1 MRQLELHNSYF
12 ILISALESELK
23 YNWNVFEYMELM
35 SDFFQMLLTS
45 PDSSFYQ
52 IDRAL
57 LPLILLWSFLLLLVS
72 KLVP

>member
-1 MRQLELHNSYF
+1 MRQLELLNSYF

-52 IDRAL
+52 IDGAL
-57 LPLILLWSFLLLLVS
+57 LPLILLWSFLLLSVS

>member
-1 MRQLELHNSYF
+1 MRQLELLNSYF

-52 IDRAL
+52 IDGAL
-57 LPLILLWSFLLLLVS
+57 LPLTLLWSFLLLLVS